1 MSDQTELARREMNQS
16 CVDLMVSVGMIDAI
30 IERFPIEVQQNFGDK
45 ITDTSAILQ
54 NIIAEF
60 HGFGEAYDDSV
71 DG

>member
-1 MSDQTELARREMNQS
+1 
-16 CVDLMVSVGMIDAI
+16 MVSVGMIDAI